1 MNIGRQQPVSTED
14 SLATYIVI
22 KHKCSDEY
30 QYNGSQE
37 YESRSNTD
45 RLEHLT
51 QGVNV
56 ASKPSTRMD
65 LQV

>member
-1 MNIGRQQPVSTED
+1 MNIGRQQPVPAED

-37 YESRSNTD
+37 YECRSNTD

-56 ASKPSTRMD
+56 ASKPSTRTD